1 MTSLLLAA
9 LLASQPADLRDVDAV
24 TRVLASLRAADPA
37 VCELAGQSIT
47 NGWGWGWMGNGDDP
61 MPRPMPTPMPTP
73 MPMPFAGRGAGTV
86 MPRTARAS
94 SGWDARVVDA
104 FRPALRDN
112 SRCVRRIAARVVGRA
127 HPSWAPQEFA
137 ALAKSSEAG
146 FREIGQLG
154 LGVIE
159 DPATMPAMIAGLGDS
174 DETVRGTAAWALGQ
188 VESTQ
193 AIPALTK
200 ALGDSAVSVRRKAA

>member
-9 LLASQPADLRDVDAV
+9 LLASQPADLRA
-24 TRVLASLRAADPA
+24 TSTPSRACSPRCVADPA
-37 VCELAGQSIT
+37 VCELAPADHQRL
-47 NGWGWGWMGNGDDP
+47 GWGWMGNGDDP

-73 MPMPFAGRGAGTV
+73 MPMPFAGRGAGRSA
-86 MPRTARAS
+86 PRTARAS

-137 ALAKSSEAG
+137 ALA
-146 FREIGQLG
+146 
-154 LGVIE
+154 
-159 DPATMPAMIAGLGDS
+159 
-174 DETVRGTAAWALGQ
+174 
-188 VESTQ
+188 
-193 AIPALTK
+193 
-200 ALGDSAVSVRRKAA
+200 